1 MEQSVGFFSFCS
13 FNSTRKSVWRHEN
26 IQMTK
31 ENNGGHCVSCHYQ
44 IDCVTNLSTA
54 VGHYATE
61 SCVRTLEHLCV
72 YIVTQEN
79 QTHFSI

>member
-1 MEQSVGFFSFCS
+1 MEQSVGFSFCS
-13 FNSTRKSVWRHEN
+13 FNSTQKSVWRHED
-26 IQMTK
+26 
-31 ENNGGHCVSCHYQ
+31 VQ

-61 SCVRTLEHLCV
+61 SCVCTLEHLCV